1 MSKPIVEI
9 AAIKLGAT
17 EADLI
22 AADAF
27 QNSLQGADGFMRREL
42 LKKGEAEYAG
52 TSCIG
57 PTRPTQ
63 TQAMAAAVTSPECAA
78 YLALMDGAGALRRF
92 TTLATCGAH

>member
-9 AAIKLGAT
+9 AANRLKLGPLKQT
-17 EADLI
+17 S
-22 AADAF
+22 
-27 QNSLQGADGFMRREL
+27 SLPRMPSRISSKGADGFMRSEL

-78 YLALMDGAGALRRF
+78 YFALMDMD
-92 TTLATCGAH
+92 GAH